1 MTNWLRE
8 NRLMVVVAS
17 IALIVVAA
25 AVTAVL
31 LGGDRDGSPTDEA
44 TTPEEEPEPPEEEVE
59 PEPEPEP
66 DPVRLPLTGML
77 VDEALDRPAMIV
89 KVSNSPEARPQTGLA
104 DADVV
109 IEELTEGGITRFM
122 AIFHSELPDVVG
134 PVRSARPVDVQLL
147 SGFGQP
153 GFAYSGARREV
164 RNLLAGSP
172 ATLITEGGAGFFRD
186 DGVYASHPFAPH
198 DLFVEL
204 EPAFRAVTAG
214 GAQPL
219 DDLGW
224 AFSEDAPDVDT
235 DVDEEDNAR
244 DGTAVEIA
252 MSRAFRTT
260 WRYDEEAGIYRRSQ
274 NDADFTVTG
283 DARIGAANVVVLAVE
298 HYIGG
303 SGYPETNVLGEGE
316 AVVFRDGNRYPAR
329 WSKPSETDPMR
340 VLTADGSE
348 PFPFKPGPTW
358 FHLPDRLPD

>member
-17 IALIVVAA
+17 IALVVVVA

-31 LGGDRDGSPTDEA
+31 LTGDGDGPSTDEA
-44 TTPEEEPEPPEEEVE
+44 ATPDEEPVPPEEEEV
-59 PEPEPEP
+59 EPEPEP
-66 DPVRLPLTGML
+66 DPVRLPLTGAL
-77 VDEALDRPAMIV
+77 VDEELDRPAMIV
-89 KVSNSPEARPQTGLA
+89 KVSNSPEARPQSGLA

-122 AIFHSELPDVVG
+122 AIFHSQLPEVAG

-147 SGFGQP
+147 SGFGRP

-172 ATLITEGGAGFFRD
+172 GTLITEGDAGFFRD
-186 DGVYASHPFAPH
+186 DGAYASHPFAPH

-204 EPAFRAVTAG
+204 EPALRAATDG

-224 AFSEDAPDVDT
+224 AFSEEIPDVDM
-235 DVDEEDNAR
+235 DVDEEGNTR
-244 DGTAVEIA
+244 DGTAVQIE
-252 MSRAFRTT
+252 MSRAFRTS
-260 WRYDEEAGIYRRSQ
+260 WSYDEEAGVYRRSQ

-303 SGYPETNVLGEGE
+303 SGYPETSVVGEGD

-329 WSKPSETDPMR
+329 WSKPSETAPMR